1 MSSIKKIDS
10 LTAEQGRQLLAS
22 QEEWLA
28 VGRSIDPA
36 DRRRTERIIA
46 EMYTAI
52 NKSAPYIW
60 WCDGPA
66 TGAFVR
72 TILGD
77 NLGANLGA
85 NLWANLGA
93 NIWANLRDN
102 RGANRGA
109 NLEAN
114 LGAN

>member
-72 TILGD
+72 TILG
-77 NLGANLGA
+77 ANLGA
-85 NLWANLGA
+85 TLRA
-93 NIWANLRDN
+93 NIWDNLRD
-102 RGANRGA
+102 RP
-109 NLEAN
+109 EEHMSEHQSH
-114 LGAN
+114 